1 MSCSYHSY
9 CLPLT
14 TPPRSRRAGDALP
27 PPPSPQPASTSL
39 VADTTRVCPPQSAST
54 WLTTLQHLYPLSTLE
69 HAFSTAF
76 STIDAAPGSPFTSY
90 VSSQPASLSSIFAD
104 EALPCTAYLD
114 AAESTSS
121 TAVDTVN
128 LPIPRSLMTS
138 TWLTHPYVHLSALE

>member
-9 CLPLT
+9 CLTLT

-27 PPPSPQPASTSL
+27 LPPSPPPASTSL
-39 VADTTRVCPPQSAST
+39 VADTTQVHPPQSAST

-76 STIDAAPGSPFTSY
+76 STIDAASGSPSTSY

-104 EALPCTAYLD
+104 EALLHSLFRCGRICLLNCCGYGQFT
-114 AAESTSS
+114 TSMFS
-121 TAVDTVN
+121 YDIDMAN
-128 LPIPRSLMTS
+128 PSLR
-138 TWLTHPYVHLSALE
+138 PPQ